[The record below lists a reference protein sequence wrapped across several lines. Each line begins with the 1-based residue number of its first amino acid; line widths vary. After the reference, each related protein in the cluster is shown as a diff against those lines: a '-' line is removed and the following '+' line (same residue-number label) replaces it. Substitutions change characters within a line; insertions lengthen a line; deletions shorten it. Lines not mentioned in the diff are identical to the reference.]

1 MNKRPESPETE
12 AKERD
17 DRPMLITTAVV
28 LVLLFCLMGLT
39 MDYGWFGYGRAE
51 PVAAVTPIVTTV
63 SVPSAP
69 AAAADGIV
77 QVNVNTASAKELE
90 ALPGVGEVIAQRIVD
105 YRAANGPFASVD
117 ELVHVKG
124 IGAATLEKLRP
135 YADV

>member
-1 MNKRPESPETE
+1 MEKRPEMPKAD

-28 LVLLFCLMGLT
+28 LVLLFCFMGLI

-51 PVAAVTPIVTTV
+51 PTATVTPIITTA

-69 AAAADGIV
+69 PAASDGNV
-77 QVNVNTASAKELE
+77 RVNVNTASAKELE

-117 ELVHVKG
+117 ELVYVKG